1 MTGNTYQYIATSG
14 ETFEMVP
21 VEIVKSEEYWSKL
34 YLADGTVLKVKL
46 VVAQA
51 GRSIDKPVPGGAGEP
66 VYQIKSQAVVVA
78 EVPDELKFGK
88 EDSGKK

>member
-1 MTGNTYQYIATSG
+1 MSGNTYKYTAASG

-34 YLADGTVLKVKL
+34 HLADGTVLKVKL
-46 VVAQA
+46 VVARA

-66 VYQIKSQAVVVA
+66 VYLIQSQTVVVA
-78 EVPDELKFGK
+78 EVPDELCFKGK
-88 EDSGKK
+88 ETTE